1 MKHSWTKSAFR
12 EEAKVLHTNL
22 EGASGLQKRN
32 SAADRVCLSI
42 QRKFSFVLPLFIS
55 YFLVDL

>member
-1 MKHSWTKSAFR
+1 M
-12 EEAKVLHTNL
+12 LHTNL

-32 SAADRVCLSI
+32 SATDRVCLSI
-42 QRKFSFVLPLFIS
+42 QRKFNFVLPLVIS